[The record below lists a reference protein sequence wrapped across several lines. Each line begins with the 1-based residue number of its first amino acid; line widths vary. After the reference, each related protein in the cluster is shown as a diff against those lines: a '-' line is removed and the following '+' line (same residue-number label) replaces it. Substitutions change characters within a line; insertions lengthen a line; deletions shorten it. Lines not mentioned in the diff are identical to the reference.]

1 MAIVKAPA
9 ILSATETPSPQAC
22 PMSHIVPAAIVPICA
37 ICKKPASLEIAKT
50 DERGQTVHEECY
62 WLKMKMTV
70 VEVATKPKS

>member
-1 MAIVKAPA
+1 MN
-9 ILSATETPSPQAC
+9 
-22 PMSHIVPAAIVPICA
+22 HIVPAAVVSICA

>member
-1 MAIVKAPA
+1 MN
-9 ILSATETPSPQAC
+9 
-22 PMSHIVPAAIVPICA
+22 HIVPAAIVPICA